1 MPIAYLSEKL
11 NRATLNYP
19 KYHKELYILMRTLK
33 TWQHYLWPNEFMIHS
48 NDESLNPLKGQGRLN
63 RRHVKWVE
71 IIGTFPYVIKHK
83 KGKENIM
90 ANALS
95 RRYVLLSTLDA
106 RFLRFEHIKELLI
119 QTWWSRNPQSRLRSD
134 PGKSK

>member
-1 MPIAYLSEKL
+1 
-11 NRATLNYP
+11 
-19 KYHKELYILMRTLK
+19 
-33 TWQHYLWPNEFMIHS
+33 MIHS
-48 NDESLNPLKGQGRLN
+48 NDESLNPLKRQGRLN

-119 QTWWSRNPQSRLRSD
+119 QTW
-134 PGKSK
+134 